1 MLPTLRNRAIV
12 GIIGAVLQV
21 PWLILE
27 FLKASKKLSGNVLLI
42 YYVIVF
48 VEAILYIYFVWG
60 FKIIGDKLKNKLLSI
75 SSILIIA
82 SAILL
87 HISVFFDQKF
97 TPLVNVLISGIIL
110 VITGALSIPFGI
122 GLLRLKDK
130 FGNLAKAVGILNI
143 ITGISLITIIFF
155 FVGLLIFIPLAI
167 LEIILMF
174 KAAEK
179 L

>member
-1 MLPTLRNRAIV
+1 MLKTLRNRAIV
-12 GIIGAVLQV
+12 GIIAAVLQV
-21 PWLILE
+21 PWFILV
-27 FLKASKKLSGNVLLI
+27 FLKASKELSSSIMPLYYLLI
-42 YYVIVF
+42 IVGT
-48 VEAILYIYFVWG
+48 ILYVYFVWG

-75 SSILIIA
+75 SSILIIV

-87 HISVFFDQKF
+87 DISVFFDQKF
-97 TPLVNVLISGIIL
+97 TPLVNAIIGGAIL
-110 VITGALSIPFGI
+110 VLTGALSIPFGI

-143 ITGISLITIIFF
+143 ITGVSLITIILS
-155 FVGLLIFIPLAI
+155 FVGLLIYIPLVI

-174 KAAEK
+174 KAAQK

>member
-1 MLPTLRNRAIV
+1 MLKTLRNRAIV

-21 PWLILE
+21 PWVILE
-27 FLKASKKLSGNVLLI
+27 FLKASKKLSGNIIAL
-42 YYVIVF
+42 YYTLVI
-48 VEAILYIYFVWG
+48 VEAIIYIYFVWG

-75 SSILIIA
+75 SSTLIIA

-97 TPLVNVLISGIIL
+97 TPIVNAIIWGAIL

-143 ITGISLITIIFF
+143 ITGISFVTIILFF
-155 FVGLLIFIPLAI
+155 IGLLIYIPLGI